1 MKRHHFSLLAL
12 GLAGTVH
19 AAPDLDLRIAYYSR
33 AVTAEGVTRE
43 ARFEETMLRRD
54 GHVWTARVL
63 PPQTAAHHHKPG
75 VRHASAR
82 ETAVHKH
89 FNPAL
94 LPRHVA
100 LEGGKLRL
108 EYVDAAAREVIA
120 VPPGEFD
127 NVAFDGSWARAY
139 YLLDPARLRALPP
152 SARKSDVPGARWRER
167 ERDGTY
173 ERVLWDERR
182 EIPLVIE
189 SGDTAGTSL
198 HRMVLTV
205 RPGVTPS
212 CPGAGW
218 PAMRDASTPTSW
230 TDPARAGDA
239 IKLNVLALQ

>member
-1 MKRHHFSLLAL
+1 MTRYCLFLLAL
-12 GLAGTVH
+12 GLAGSVH

-63 PPQTAAHHHKPG
+63 PPQPAGHAHKPG
-75 VRHASAR
+75 VRHAATRATS
-82 ETAVHKH
+82 VHKH

-94 LPRHVA
+94 LQRHVA
-100 LEGGKLRL
+100 LEGGKVRL
-108 EYVDAAAREVIA
+108 EYVDAQSREVIA

-139 YLLDPARLRALPP
+139 YLLDPARLRMLPP
-152 SARKSDVPGARWRER
+152 SGRKSGVAGARWRER
-167 ERDGTY
+167 ERDGSY

-189 SGDTAGTSL
+189 SGDTDGTSL

-205 RPGVTPS
+205 HQGVTPDL
-212 CPGAGW
+212 PWRALAGY
-218 PAMRDASTPTSW
+218 
-230 TDPARAGDA
+230 ARREYADF
-239 IKLNVLALQ
+239 LD

>member
-1 MKRHHFSLLAL
+1 MKRYSFPLLVL

-33 AVTAEGVTRE
+33 AVSAEGVTRE

-63 PPQTAAHHHKPG
+63 PAPTAPHEHKPG
-75 VRHASAR
+75 VRHAAAR
-82 ETAVHKH
+82 ATSVHKH

-100 LEGGKLRL
+100 LEGGKVRL

-139 YLLDPARLRALPP
+139 HLLDPARLRALPA
-152 SARKSDVPGARWRER
+152 SGRKSDVPGARWHER
-167 ERDGTY
+167 ERDGAY

-182 EIPLVIE
+182 EVPLVIE

-205 RPGVTPS
+205 RPGVTADLPWRRLT
-212 CPGAGW
+212 GY
-218 PAMRDASTPTSW
+218 
-230 TDPARAGDA
+230 ARREYADF
-239 IKLNVLALQ
+239 LD